1 MAKLTGRQKSE
12 LTALIRKPG
21 IWAGVE
27 PSKADDDLAFY
38 LINGLVRYLGTGK
51 GYRITPAGRAA
62 LTEGRQDD

>member
-12 LTALIRKPG
+12 LTALTRKPG

-38 LINGLVRYLGTGK
+38 LINGFVRYLGTGK
-51 GYRITPAGRAA
+51 GYKITLAGRAA
-62 LTEGRQDD
+62 LTEGKDE